1 LQSTIHF
8 NQPSTSIIHFNH
20 NQSNRGG
27 LWLQDNRHYFYHY
40 GAPTN
45 NAIHPIQPGGSVVID
60 SNGTFLPSTEW
71 APAKVDTIYDMTSLT
86 KVFTAVAALRAIDEG
101 KLSLY
106 KTVASYLPEFALNGK
121 SNITVL
127 VLLTHTCG
135 FAPDPLLGLYEALY
149 KTMQQ
154 RVRAII

>member
-1 LQSTIHF
+1 
-8 NQPSTSIIHFNH
+8 
-20 NQSNRGG
+20 
-27 LWLQDNRHYFYHY
+27 
-40 GAPTN
+40 
-45 NAIHPIQPGGSVVID
+45 
-60 SNGTFLPSTEW
+60 
-71 APAKVDTIYDMTSLT
+71 MTSLT